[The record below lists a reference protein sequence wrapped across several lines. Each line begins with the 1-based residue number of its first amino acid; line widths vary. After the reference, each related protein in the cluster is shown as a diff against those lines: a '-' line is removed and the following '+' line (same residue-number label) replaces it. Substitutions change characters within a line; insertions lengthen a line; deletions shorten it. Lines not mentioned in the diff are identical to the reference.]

1 MPNFIYPNTV
11 QEGALTAE
19 QVHLLLSHPELIAK
33 RLADLTQMRFIS
45 DFLLSG
51 RYTAT
56 GGGIFYETG
65 EQIFASDSAEAIAPG
80 AEYPMT
86 VITAGEIQ
94 AAKTVKWG
102 RATSLTDE
110 LIAQEGAGALN
121 KRVLRL
127 SNTIIADVDA
137 VSMSAITSKVTSS
150 EKSEAWTSGGA
161 IVEVLGRVAAARAE
175 LGTGIDLQTIVL
187 NAAQHAKVM
196 GMLLNAGL
204 LSRENDNP
212 VKTGMPVDV
221 LGYTWATTPW
231 YKGSDPLFVDREN
244 LGGMADQKGISPDY
258 SSATGSNIEVRVIR
272 KDSDKYDIQARR
284 ITVPVVMEPQAG
296 VKITGTGL

>member
-80 AEYPMT
+80 AEYP
-86 VITAGEIQ
+86 
-94 AAKTVKWG
+94 
-102 RATSLTDE
+102 
-110 LIAQEGAGALN
+110 
-121 KRVLRL
+121 
-127 SNTIIADVDA
+127 
-137 VSMSAITSKVTSS
+137 ITSKVTST